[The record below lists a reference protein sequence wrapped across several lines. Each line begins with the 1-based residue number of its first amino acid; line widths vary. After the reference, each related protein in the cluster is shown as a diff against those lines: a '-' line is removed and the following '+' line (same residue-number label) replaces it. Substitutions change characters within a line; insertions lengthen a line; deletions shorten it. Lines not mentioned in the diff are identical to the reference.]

1 MAEPITKLEEL
12 SDAQRRVIEANAGNE
27 LIPVK
32 RDARGVITEYRQMSP
47 QEYLTSLGGV
57 TKAGYYG
64 KDIAEGRGMSD
75 EEYFGLLKKGGVELL
90 NATNEARVRE
100 GETKKLV
107 SRYLSEGLS
116 QAEAEDACI
125 RGIQKAFNQVYL
137 VWGDKIGTW
146 FEQFMELGDL
156 MRKVDHPI
164 YLPELGYKHGSKPI
178 GAENE

>member
-1 MAEPITKLEEL
+1 MSVVRTSWKPNLRKCEFQPRPDFVPEEVYKEAMALK
-12 SDAQRRVIEANAGNE
+12 RHYNAEWEFWVWN
-27 LIPVK
+27 
-32 RDARGVITEYRQMSP
+32 
-47 QEYLTSLGGV
+47 
-57 TKAGYYG
+57 
-64 KDIAEGRGMSD
+64 
-75 EEYFGLLKKGGVELL
+75 
-90 NATNEARVRE
+90 
-100 GETKKLV
+100 V
-107 SRYLSEGLS
+107 SEDFNVS

>member
-1 MAEPITKLEEL
+1 MSVVRTSWKPNLRKCEFQPRPDFVPEEVYKEAVALKRHYNAEWEFW
-12 SDAQRRVIEANAGNE
+12 VWN
-27 LIPVK
+27 
-32 RDARGVITEYRQMSP
+32 
-47 QEYLTSLGGV
+47 
-57 TKAGYYG
+57 
-64 KDIAEGRGMSD
+64 
-75 EEYFGLLKKGGVELL
+75 
-90 NATNEARVRE
+90 
-100 GETKKLV
+100 V
-107 SRYLSEGLS
+107 SEDFNVS